1 MGSWARLARVQLLLA
16 QLLAQFR
23 ALTRAQVARRRKL
36 GRCKS
41 WHGRRLA
48 LRRPLVPGG
57 PAQFAAQL
65 LTFKL
70 AISPCGPARARLR
83 VGHGG

>member
-1 MGSWARLARVQLLLA
+1 MPAGQKNLMESWPRPVRVQLLLA

-23 ALTRAQVARRRKL
+23 ALARAQVARRRKL

-41 WHGRRLA
+41 RHGRRVA
-48 LRRPLVPGG
+48 LRRPLEPGG

-70 AISPCGPARARLR
+70 AISP
-83 VGHGG
+83 